1 MNIISEKIAYIHALE
16 SFNYGVSTILNLNQP
31 DFSICTRRSLSII
44 SIFNF
49 SIMNIYVAN
58 LNYRVQDHELQQLFE
73 EYGEVSSAKIIKDHE
88 SGRSRGFAFVEM
100 PDDEAGTQA
109 INELDGAEVQGR
121 NLKVSKARP
130 RPQMQD
136 RRY

>member
-1 MNIISEKIAYIHALE
+1 
-16 SFNYGVSTILNLNQP
+16 
-31 DFSICTRRSLSII
+31 
-44 SIFNF
+44 
-49 SIMNIYVAN
+49 MNIYVAN